1 IAKVAMVGGKIKKL
15 RVCEFH
21 VSCSRGNSGEK
32 DDDDD
37 EDGTKVASDDDHEEI
52 SDDNEDG
59 DDDNVKDD
67 YDDSDENVD
76 DDDEMIKLDNNEEDI
91 NLDERI
97 LTLAFHEVEDE
108 EDYDDPYGDFNVNI
122 IIEDVEKTNADQAR
136 VALTIS

>member
-1 IAKVAMVGGKIKKL
+1 
-15 RVCEFH
+15 
-21 VSCSRGNSGEK
+21 
-32 DDDDD
+32 
-37 EDGTKVASDDDHEEI
+37 
-52 SDDNEDG
+52 EDG

-108 EDYDDPYGDFNVNI
+108 EDYDDPYGDFNKSTY
-122 IIEDVEKTNADQAR
+122 EATSS
-136 VALTIS
+136 LTEFELNKVLFDKMNDSESYRSAPEHKELYD